1 MMYDSR
7 TRESD
12 YLFSIHYTF
21 KQLFLKT
28 QRNKK
33 YAYFDKFQL
42 ITWLM
47 ILDNPNPNDPKKMAG
62 SIDIKEKARRTND
75 LLTAVESPAIPT

>member
-1 MMYDSR
+1 MIQGQEKVITYS
-7 TRESD
+7 
-12 YLFSIHYTF
+12 LHFQATF
-21 KQLFLKT
+21 FKNT
-28 QRNKK
+28 KK
-33 YAYFDKFQL
+33 RAYFNEFQL

-47 ILDNPNPNDPKKMAG
+47 ILDKPNPNDPKKMAG

>member
-12 YLFSIHYTF
+12 YLFITLSSNFFWKHKET
-21 KQLFLKT
+21 
-28 QRNKK
+28 KK
-33 YAYFDKFQL
+33 YAYFNKFQL

-47 ILDNPNPNDPKKMAG
+47 ILDNPNPNEPKKMAG

>member
-1 MMYDSR
+1 MIQGQEKVITYS
-7 TRESD
+7 
-12 YLFSIHYTF
+12 LHFQATF
-21 KQLFLKT
+21 FKNTKKQ
-28 QRNKK
+28 KK
-33 YAYFDKFQL
+33 NAYFNKFQL

-47 ILDNPNPNDPKKMAG
+47 ILDKPNPNDPKKMAG